1 MHECTCAGD
10 AGRREK
16 RGRREQRG
24 GEEGGGRGRGK
35 RGRGLRVEAGK
46 DGGVTCT
53 FEQLPKSYTPKHS

>member
-1 MHECTCAGD
+1 MQVMQGG
-10 AGRREK
+10 GRRGVGENK
-16 RGRREQRG
+16 GVGRKE
-24 GEEGGGRGRGK
+24 GGRGRGK